1 MQREIIAMSGED
13 STEGPDKFFGK
24 QLDGGHQGVHQSRQN
39 NQETHQVRNILAQ
52 DVWFGW

>member
-52 DVWFGW
+52 DVWLGW